1 MICQP
6 KNTAKIFVVD
16 AQPKDYS
23 GVVGDAVYDSVQFK
37 FFGNGRDALSSQLA
51 EEPEM
56 WVVNMNLPDMSGTD
70 LQELL
75 RARGSKVPVMLVGDQ
90 YRVEDEIDARS
101 SGATMYFA
109 KPLQR
114 EWLLASGQHAA

>member
-16 AQPKDYS
+16 ARPRDYAD
-23 GVVGDAVYDSVQFK
+23 VVGKSVYDSVQFQ
-37 FFGNGRDALSSQLA
+37 FFGNGRDALGNISDD
-51 EEPEM
+51 EPEM

-70 LQELL
+70 LQQML
-75 RARGSKVPVMLVGDQ
+75 RSPGSSAPILLVGDH
-90 YRVEDEIDARS
+90 YRVEDEMDARS

-114 EWLLASGQHAA
+114 EWLLSSPQHAA